1 MSGDDDSSNNTEQTI
16 SFSVYVEDSKTGE
29 PIVGIKVLA
38 VYEWRHQQEYTDD
51 TGHAHFEIPMTQ
63 SGCSRTI
70 IHVSG
75 WYGEKRIG
83 EYSIKDGDVYTA
95 HYP

>member
-63 SGCSRTI
+63 SRCYRMI
-70 IHVSG
+70 IQFSG
-75 WYGEKRIG
+75 WDRQKLIG
-83 EYSIKDGDVYTA
+83 D
-95 HYP
+95 